1 MKTFALSAA
10 LAMLAL
16 SQTATRVHAQAA
28 GGAAPMLNTNPVPFP
43 DIGGLAKPS
52 AAPAPV
58 GPYGDFTVAGTGL
71 AVTGGYSN
79 RFVAEEAANVYYGNW
94 GLHFD
99 TSHDWRE
106 ENADYVVGGVSYA
119 VTPYI
124 RPKLLF
130 GTSSENLGI
139 QPLEYFRGEVELQS
153 PGSAGSTG
161 IVAIPSITYR
171 QYRNGVQET
180 VPEMDIAFYLP
191 EFSNHDYLV
200 MEAKGLATF
209 VEGVSGVGYEFSG
222 STTYVMPKWGTFGA
236 EIFGGRMVYDNTLC
250 LTACSVNNNFVGI
263 RPLVSI
269 YLNHTDKYELF
280 IRGEIVATDY
290 YNIYGGTVGLKTRF

>member
-1 MKTFALSAA
+1 L
-10 LAMLAL
+10 
-16 SQTATRVHAQAA
+16 
-28 GGAAPMLNTNPVPFP
+28 PFP

-52 AAPAPV
+52 VGPPPS

-71 AVTGGYSN
+71 AVTGGYSS
-79 RFVAEEAANVYYGNW
+79 RFVAEEAANVYYGNL

-119 VTPYI
+119 LTPYV
-124 RPKLLF
+124 RPKILF

-139 QPLEYFRGEVELQS
+139 QPLAYFRGEIEFQS
-153 PGSAGSTG
+153 PGSAGSAG

-171 QYRNGVQET
+171 EYRNGVKET
-180 VPEMDIAFYLP
+180 VPEIDVAFYLP
-191 EFSNHDYLV
+191 EFSNHNYLV

-209 VEGVSGVGYEFSG
+209 VAGISGVGYELSG
-222 STTYVMPKWGTFGA
+222 SATYVIPKWGTFGA

-250 LTACSVNNNFVGI
+250 ITLCSVVNKFVGI
-263 RPLVSI
+263 RPLVSY

-280 IRGEIVATDY
+280 VRGEAVATDF